1 MYELKGNVKVVSET
15 NVISDKFKKR
25 EFVITDD
32 SSQYPQDIAMQ
43 LTQDNCDKLN
53 GVKVGDRLLVKFNL
67 RGRAWNDPKTGKD
80 RYFNSLDA
88 WFIQKED
95 VANNATTQQPVK
107 IKGGIESNFM
117 EDAVASNVSDDLPF

>member
-1 MYELKGNVKVVSET
+1 MYELKGSVKVVNDT
-15 NVISDKFKKR
+15 AVISDKFKKR
-25 EFVITDD
+25 EFVLTDD
-32 SSQYPQDIAMQ
+32 SSQYPQDIALQ

-88 WFIQKED
+88 WFIQKESG
-95 VANNATTQQPVK
+95 NNAPAPQPVSMNNND
-107 IKGGIESNFM
+107 SN
-117 EDAVASNVSDDLPF
+117 DDLPF

>member
-1 MYELKGNVKVVSET
+1 MYELKGSVKVVSET
-15 NVISDKFKKR
+15 AVISDKFKKR

-53 GVKVGDRLLVKFNL
+53 GLKVGDRLLVKFNL

-88 WFIQKED
+88 WFIQKESAD
-95 VANNATTQQPVK
+95 SPVK

>member
-1 MYELKGNVKVVSET
+1 MYELKGSVKVVSET
-15 NVISDKFKKR
+15 AVISDKFKKR

-88 WFIQKED
+88 WFIQKESAD
-95 VANNATTQQPVK
+95 SPVK

>member
-1 MYELKGNVKVVSET
+1 MYELKGSVKVVNET
-15 NVISDKFKKR
+15 AVISDKFKKR

-88 WFIQKED
+88 WFIQKESAD
-95 VANNATTQQPVK
+95 SPVK

-117 EDAVASNVSDDLPF
+117 EDAVDSNVSDDLPF

>member
-1 MYELKGNVKVVSET
+1 MFELKGALKVVNESVQVTE
-15 NVISDKFKKR
+15 KFKKR

-53 GVKVGDRLLVKFNL
+53 GLKVGDRILVKFNL
-67 RGRAWNDPKTGKD
+67 RGRAWNDPKTGQD

-95 VANNATTQQPVK
+95 GNNSAPAPQ
-107 IKGGIESNFM
+107 
-117 EDAVASNVSDDLPF
+117 AVDMNAGSDDDLPF

>member
-1 MYELKGNVKVVSET
+1 MYELKGSVKVVNET
-15 NVISDKFKKR
+15 AVISDKFKKR

-67 RGRAWNDPKTGKD
+67 RGRAWNDPKTGND

-88 WFIQKED
+88 WFIQKESAD
-95 VANNATTQQPVK
+95 SPVK

>member
-1 MYELKGNVKVVSET
+1 MYELKGSVKVVSET

-88 WFIQKED
+88 WFIQKESAD
-95 VANNATTQQPVK
+95 SPVK

>member
-1 MYELKGNVKVVSET
+1 MYELKGSVKVVNET
-15 NVISDKFKKR
+15 AVISDKFKKR

-53 GVKVGDRLLVKFNL
+53 GVNVGDRLLVKFNL
-67 RGRAWNDPKTGKD
+67 RGRAWNDPKTGKA

-88 WFIQKED
+88 WFIQKEIAD
-95 VANNATTQQPVK
+95 SPVK

>member
-1 MYELKGNVKVVSET
+1 MFELKGALKVVNESVQVTE
-15 NVISDKFKKR
+15 KFKKR
-25 EFVITDD
+25 EFVLTDD

-53 GVKVGDRLLVKFNL
+53 GVSVGDRLLVKFNL
-67 RGRAWNDPKTGKD
+67 RGRAWNDPKTGND

-95 VANNATTQQPVK
+95 SNNSVPTPPAQPVEEFK
-107 IKGGIESNFM
+107 
-117 EDAVASNVSDDLPF
+117 DDLPF

>member
-53 GVKVGDRLLVKFNL
+53 GVNVGDRLLVKFNL

-80 RYFNSLDA
+80 RYFNCFDA
-88 WFIQKED
+88 WFIQKESAD
-95 VANNATTQQPVK
+95 SPVK

>member
-1 MYELKGNVKVVSET
+1 MYELKGTVKVLNET
-15 NVISDKFKKR
+15 NVISEKFKKR

-32 SSQYPQDIAMQ
+32 SSQYPQDIQLQ

-53 GVKVGDRLLVKFNL
+53 GVNVGDRLLVKFNL
-67 RGRAWNDPKTGKD
+67 RGRAWNDPKTGND

-88 WFIQKED
+88 WFIQKESD
-95 VANNATTQQPVK
+95 NTSSGV
-107 IKGGIESNFM
+107 KGGIEKNFM

>member
-1 MYELKGNVKVVSET
+1 MFELKGSVKVLNET
-15 NVISDKFKKR
+15 AVISDKFKKR

-32 SSQYPQDIAMQ
+32 SSQYPQDIQMQ

-53 GVKVGDRLLVKFNL
+53 GVKVGDILLVKFNL

-88 WFIQKED
+88 WFIQKES
-95 VANNATTQQPVK
+95 ANSPSGV
-107 IKGGIESNFM
+107 KGGIEKNFM
-117 EDAVASNVSDDLPF
+117 EDAISTGVDSQNDGLPF

>member
-1 MYELKGNVKVVSET
+1 MYELKGTVKVLNET
-15 NVISDKFKKR
+15 NVISEKFKKR

-53 GVKVGDRLLVKFNL
+53 GVSVGDRLLVKFNL
-67 RGRAWNDPKTGKD
+67 RGRAWNDPKTGND

-88 WFIQKED
+88 WFIQKES
-95 VANNATTQQPVK
+95 ANTSSGV
-107 IKGGIESNFM
+107 KGGIEKNFM

>member
-1 MYELKGNVKVVSET
+1 MYELKGSVKVVSET
-15 NVISDKFKKR
+15 AVISDKFKKR

-88 WFIQKED
+88 WFIQKQSAD
-95 VANNATTQQPVK
+95 SPVK

>member
-1 MYELKGNVKVVSET
+1 MYELKGTVKVLNET
-15 NVISDKFKKR
+15 NVISEKFKKR

-32 SSQYPQDIAMQ
+32 SSQYPQDIQLQ

-67 RGRAWNDPKTGKD
+67 RGRAWNDPKTGND

-88 WFIQKED
+88 WFIQKES
-95 VANNATTQQPVK
+95 ANTSSGV
-107 IKGGIESNFM
+107 KGGIEKNFM

>member
-1 MYELKGNVKVVSET
+1 MYELKGSVKVVSET
-15 NVISDKFKKR
+15 AVISDKFKKR

-67 RGRAWNDPKTGKD
+67 RGRAWNDPKTGND

-88 WFIQKED
+88 WFIQKESAD
-95 VANNATTQQPVK
+95 SPVK

>member
-1 MYELKGNVKVVSET
+1 MYELKGSVKVVNET
-15 NVISDKFKKR
+15 AVISDKFKKR

-53 GVKVGDRLLVKFNL
+53 GVNVGDRLLVKFNL

-88 WFIQKED
+88 WFIQKESAD
-95 VANNATTQQPVK
+95 SPVK

>member
-1 MYELKGNVKVVSET
+1 MYELKGSVKVVNET
-15 NVISDKFKKR
+15 AVISDKFKKR

-53 GVKVGDRLLVKFNL
+53 GVNVGDRLLVKFNL
-67 RGRAWNDPKTGKD
+67 RGRAWNDPKTGND

-88 WFIQKED
+88 WFIQKESAD
-95 VANNATTQQPVK
+95 SPVK

>member
-1 MYELKGNVKVVSET
+1 MYELKGTVKVLNET

-32 SSQYPQDIAMQ
+32 SSQYPQDIQLQ

-53 GVKVGDRLLVKFNL
+53 GVSVGDRLLVKFNL

-88 WFIQKED
+88 WFIQKESSD
-95 VANNATTQQPVK
+95 SPVK
-107 IKGGIESNFM
+107 IKGGVESNFM
-117 EDAVASNVSDDLPF
+117 EDAISTGVASQDDSLPF

>member
-1 MYELKGNVKVVSET
+1 MYELKGTVKVLNET
-15 NVISDKFKKR
+15 NVISEKFKKR

-32 SSQYPQDIAMQ
+32 SSQYPQDISLQ

-53 GVKVGDRLLVKFNL
+53 GVSVGDRLLVKFNL
-67 RGRAWNDPKTGKD
+67 RGRAWNDPKTGND

-95 VANNATTQQPVK
+95 VANNAQTPISNTT
-107 IKGGIESNFM
+107 IIE
-117 EDAVASNVSDDLPF
+117 DLQDDGLPF

>member
-1 MYELKGNVKVVSET
+1 MYELKGSVKVVSET
-15 NVISDKFKKR
+15 AVISDKFKKR

-67 RGRAWNDPKTGKD
+67 RGRAWNDPKTGND

-88 WFIQKED
+88 WFIQKES
-95 VANNATTQQPVK
+95 ANTSSGV
-107 IKGGIESNFM
+107 KGGIEKNFM
-117 EDAVASNVSDDLPF
+117 EDAISTGVDSQDDGLPF

>member
-1 MYELKGNVKVVSET
+1 MYELKGTVKVLNET

-67 RGRAWNDPKTGKD
+67 RGRSWNDPKTGND

-88 WFIQKED
+88 WFIQKESG
-95 VANNATTQQPVK
+95 NNAPAPQPVSMNNND
-107 IKGGIESNFM
+107 SN
-117 EDAVASNVSDDLPF
+117 DDGLPF

>member
-1 MYELKGNVKVVSET
+1 MYELKGTVKVLNET
-15 NVISDKFKKR
+15 NVISEKFKKR

-67 RGRAWNDPKTGKD
+67 RGRAWNDPKTGND
-80 RYFNSLDA
+80 RYFNSHDA
-88 WFIQKED
+88 WFIQKESD
-95 VANNATTQQPVK
+95 NTSSGV
-107 IKGGIESNFM
+107 KGGIEKNFM
-117 EDAVASNVSDDLPF
+117 EDAISTGVASQDDGLPF